1 MNGKRL
7 MAMGIIVTL
16 SMSTVACGKK
26 EETTQTSAVAV
37 EVENPT
43 TGELTNDTTYIGTV
57 EPQQQVYVIPKVS
70 GTVTATYF
78 EVGDTVKEGDVLFK
92 IDDEAAQ
99 LQMASAEASYN
110 QAQAGVTAAT
120 SGSRDLQNYQTERS
134 IQQLKD
140 SLNDAE
146 NNIDDLEDNL
156 GDLRDARGKL
166 GTAKD
171 QAQAG
176 LDAVNSQMVSLEA
189 ELQNLQGD
197 LSTAEEAAKK
207 TAQDANPEIS
217 DEELQAAVS
226 ADADVQKY
234 NASIKDVNAQITELK
249 TSQSSAQSAV
259 DQLNSQIQSVEASK
273 TQIKSSISQIEDGKD
288 TIRDNLTTAEQ
299 TYAITQNEVYPE
311 TDATYAAQLQAA
323 SVGVDSAKMQLDYYT
338 VKAPISGVV
347 EAANVKKE
355 DMAAAGNAAYIISNK
370 DSMTVT
376 FNVTEKAKNTMNE
389 GDHVTVERNGE
400 TFDGTITEIGTMA
413 GQQTKL
419 FQVKATIP
427 GAGDSLPNGVSVKVS
442 ATTEKEDGNT
452 LVPFDSL
459 YFSGGDA
466 YVYCVVDNKLVRTS
480 VTVGLMDDDYAVI
493 EDGLDADSL
502 VVSNWSSKLRNGAD
516 AEIVSLNGEAV
527 APQETESDKETVDEP
542 DSAEEEETT
551 EDTSADAAAD
561 NEETDNSASDE
572 EAAES

>member
-1 MNGKRL
+1 MNRKRL
-7 MAMGIIVTL
+7 IAMGIIMTL

-26 EETTQTSAVAV
+26 EEKTEISKVAV

-57 EPQQQVYVIPKVS
+57 EPQQQVYVTPKVS
-70 GTVTATYF
+70 GTVIAAYF

-99 LQMASAEASYN
+99 LQMKSAEASYS

-120 SGSRDLQNYQTERS
+120 SGSRDLQNYQTEEQIR
-134 IQQLKD
+134 QLKEKLSDADD
-140 SLNDAE
+140 S
-146 NNIDDLEDNL
+146 IDDMED
-156 GDLRDARGKL
+156 DLDKL
-166 GTAKD
+166 REQKGTASKQVTTTQATVD
-171 QAQAG
+171 QLTEALGVQKNALADAQKAYDDAQTALTTASETKTDEDG
-176 LDAVNSQMVSLEA
+176 NEIVPDETALKSLKDAVDSTKKNLELAQSKENELTSQLA
-189 ELQNLQGD
+189 IAKQG
-197 LSTAEEAAKK
+197 LSTA
-207 TAQDANPEIS
+207 
-217 DEELQAAVS
+217 QAA
-226 ADADVQKY
+226 
-234 NASIKDVNAQITELK
+234 
-249 TSQSSAQSAV
+249 
-259 DQLNSQIQSVEASK
+259 LNSIESGK
-273 TQIKSSISQIEDGKD
+273 TQLKSGIEQLKDGKD
-288 TIRDNLTTAEQ
+288 TIQDNLNTAEQ
-299 TYAITQNEVYPE
+299 TYSITQNEVYPE

-323 SVGVDSAKMQLDYYT
+323 SVGVDSAKMQLDFYT

-355 DMAAAGNAAYIISNK
+355 DMAAAGNPAYIISNK

-376 FNVTEKAKNTMNE
+376 FNVTEKAKNTMNA

-427 GAGDSLPNGVSVKVS
+427 GAGDKLPNGVSVKVS
-442 ATTEKEDGNT
+442 ATTEKEDGST
-452 LVPFDSL
+452 LVPFDAL

-480 VTVGLMDDDYAVI
+480 VTVGLMDDDHAII

-527 APQETESDKETVDEP
+527 ASPEQKED
-542 DSAEEEETT
+542 AAEEETT
-551 EDTSADAAAD
+551 EDTSADAATE

-572 EAAES
+572 EAAE

>member
-1 MNGKRL
+1 
-7 MAMGIIVTL
+7 MGIIMTL

-26 EETTQTSAVAV
+26 EEKTEISKVAV

-57 EPQQQVYVIPKVS
+57 EPQQQVYVTPKVS
-70 GTVTATYF
+70 GTVTAAYF

-99 LQMASAEASYN
+99 LQMKSAEASYS
-110 QAQAGVTAAT
+110 QAEAGVTAAT

-140 SLNDAE
+140 SLDDAE
-146 NNIDDLEDNL
+146 NNIDDLKDNL

-176 LDAVNSQMVSLEA
+176 LDAATDAYYNQKTDLEKKMTDIQNQINDLSSGENADSEETKKQISDLTDQKKGVAA
-189 ELQNLQGD
+189 ELDGY
-197 LSTAEEAAKK
+197 KK
-207 TAQDANPEIS
+207 TMEQ
-217 DEELQAAVS
+217 
-226 ADADVQKY
+226 
-234 NASIKDVNAQITELK
+234 
-249 TSQSSAQSAV
+249 AQSTV
-259 DQLNSQIQSVEASK
+259 DQLNSQIQSIEASK
-273 TQIKSSISQIEDGKD
+273 TQIKSSISQIENGKD

-299 TYAITQNEVYPE
+299 TYSITQNEVYPE

-323 SVGVDSAKMQLDYYT
+323 SVGVDSAKMQLDFYT

-355 DMAAAGNAAYIISNK
+355 DMAAAGNPAYIISNK

-376 FNVTEKAKNTMNE
+376 FNVTEKAKNTMNA

-427 GAGDSLPNGVSVKVS
+427 GAGDKLPNGVSVKVS
-442 ATTEKEDGNT
+442 ATTEKEDGST
-452 LVPFDSL
+452 LVPFDAL

-480 VTVGLMDDDYAVI
+480 VTVGLMDDDHAII

-527 APQETESDKETVDEP
+527 ASPEQKED
-542 DSAEEEETT
+542 AAEEETT
-551 EDTSADAAAD
+551 EDTSADAAAE

-572 EAAES
+572 EAAE

>member
-1 MNGKRL
+1 MNRKRL
-7 MAMGIIVTL
+7 IAMGIIMTL

-26 EETTQTSAVAV
+26 EEKTEISKVAV

-57 EPQQQVYVIPKVS
+57 EPQQQVYVTPKVS
-70 GTVTATYF
+70 GTVTAAYF

-99 LQMASAEASYN
+99 LQMKSAEASYS

-140 SLNDAE
+140 SLDDAE

-197 LSTAEEAAKK
+197 LEKAKNDVK
-207 TAQDANPEIS
+207 TANPDMSEADLEDAINN
-217 DEELQAAVS
+217 
-226 ADADVQKY
+226 DATV
-234 NASIKDVNAQITELK
+234 KDCNIAIEKVNAQITELK

-273 TQIKSSISQIEDGKD
+273 TQLKSSISQIENGKD

-299 TYAITQNEVYPE
+299 TYSITQNEVYPE

-323 SVGVDSAKMQLDYYT
+323 SVGVDSAKMQLDFYT

-355 DMAAAGNAAYIISNK
+355 DMAAAGNPAYIISNK

-376 FNVTEKAKNTMNE
+376 FNVTEKAKNTMNV

-427 GAGDSLPNGVSVKVS
+427 GAGDKLPNGVSVKVS
-442 ATTEKEDGNT
+442 ATTEKEDGST
-452 LVPFDSL
+452 LVPFDAL

-480 VTVGLMDDDYAVI
+480 VTVGLMDDDHAII

-502 VVSNWSSKLRNGAD
+502 VVSNWSSRLRNGAD

-527 APQETESDKETVDEP
+527 TPQEQEDD
-542 DSAEEEETT
+542 AAEEETT
-551 EDTSADAAAD
+551 EDTSADAAAE

-572 EAAES
+572 EAAE

>member
-1 MNGKRL
+1 
-7 MAMGIIVTL
+7 MGIIMTL

-26 EETTQTSAVAV
+26 EEKTEISKVAV

-57 EPQQQVYVIPKVS
+57 EPQQQVYVTPKVS
-70 GTVTATYF
+70 GTVTAAYF

-99 LQMASAEASYN
+99 LQMKSAEASYS

-140 SLNDAE
+140 SLDDAE
-146 NNIDDLEDNL
+146 NNIDDLKDNL
-156 GDLRDARGKL
+156 GDLRDAGGKL

-176 LDAVNSQMVSLEA
+176 LDAATDAYYNQKTDLEKKMTDIQNQINDLLSGENADSEETKKQISDLTDQKKGVAA
-189 ELQNLQGD
+189 ELDGY
-197 LSTAEEAAKK
+197 KK
-207 TAQDANPEIS
+207 AMDQ
-217 DEELQAAVS
+217 
-226 ADADVQKY
+226 
-234 NASIKDVNAQITELK
+234 
-249 TSQSSAQSAV
+249 AQSTV
-259 DQLNSQIQSVEASK
+259 DQLNSQIEGINASK
-273 TQIKSSISQIEDGKD
+273 TQIKSSISQIENGKD

-299 TYAITQNEVYPE
+299 TYSITQNEVYPE

-323 SVGVDSAKMQLDYYT
+323 SVGVDSAKMQLDFYT

-355 DMAAAGNAAYIISNK
+355 DMAAAGNPAYIISNK

-376 FNVTEKAKNTMNE
+376 FNVTEKAKNTMNV
-389 GDHVTVERNGE
+389 GDHVTVERDGE

-427 GAGDSLPNGVSVKVS
+427 GAGDKLPNGVSVKVS

-452 LVPFDSL
+452 LVPFDAL

-480 VTVGLMDDDYAVI
+480 VAVGLMDDDYAII
-493 EDGLDADSL
+493 EEGLDTDSL

-527 APQETESDKETVDEP
+527 TSPEQEDD
-542 DSAEEEETT
+542 AAEEETT
-551 EDTSADAAAD
+551 EDTSADAAAE

-572 EAAES
+572 EAAE

>member
-1 MNGKRL
+1 MNRKRL
-7 MAMGIIVTL
+7 IAMGIIMTL

-26 EETTQTSAVAV
+26 EEKTEISKVAV

-43 TGELTNDTTYIGTV
+43 TGELTNDTTYIGTI
-57 EPQQQVYVIPKVS
+57 EPQQQVYVTPKVS
-70 GTVTATYF
+70 GTVTAAYF

-99 LQMASAEASYN
+99 LQMKSAEASYS

-140 SLNDAE
+140 SLDDAE
-146 NNIDDLEDNL
+146 NNIDDLKDNL
-156 GDLRDARGKL
+156 GDLRDAGGKL

-176 LDAVNSQMVSLEA
+176 LDAATDAYYNQKTDLEKKMTDIQNQINDLLSGENADSEETKKQISDLTDQKKGVAA
-189 ELQNLQGD
+189 ELDGY
-197 LSTAEEAAKK
+197 KK
-207 TAQDANPEIS
+207 AMDQ
-217 DEELQAAVS
+217 
-226 ADADVQKY
+226 
-234 NASIKDVNAQITELK
+234 
-249 TSQSSAQSAV
+249 AQSAV
-259 DQLNSQIQSVEASK
+259 DQLNSQIQSIEASK
-273 TQIKSSISQIEDGKD
+273 TQIKSSISQIENGKD

-299 TYAITQNEVYPE
+299 TYSITQNEVYPE

-323 SVGVDSAKMQLDYYT
+323 SVGVDSAKMQLDFYT

-355 DMAAAGNAAYIISNK
+355 DMAAAGNPAYIISNK

-376 FNVTEKAKNTMNE
+376 FNVTEKAKNTMNV

-427 GAGDSLPNGVSVKVS
+427 GAGDKLPNGVSVKVS
-442 ATTEKEDGNT
+442 ATTEKEDGST
-452 LVPFDSL
+452 LVPFDAL

-480 VTVGLMDDDYAVI
+480 VTVGLMDDDYAII
-493 EDGLDADSL
+493 EEGLDTDSL

-527 APQETESDKETVDEP
+527 ASPEQEED
-542 DSAEEEETT
+542 AAEEETT
-551 EDTSADAAAD
+551 EDTSADAATE

-572 EAAES
+572 EAAE

>member
-1 MNGKRL
+1 MNRKRL
-7 MAMGIIVTL
+7 IAMGIIMTL

-26 EETTQTSAVAV
+26 EEKTEISKVAV

-43 TGELTNDTTYIGTV
+43 TGELTNDTTYIGTI
-57 EPQQQVYVIPKVS
+57 EPQQQVYVTPKVS
-70 GTVTATYF
+70 GTVTAAYF

-99 LQMASAEASYN
+99 LQMKSAEASYS

-140 SLNDAE
+140 SLDDAE
-146 NNIDDLEDNL
+146 NNIDDLKDNL
-156 GDLRDARGKL
+156 GDLRDAGGKL

-176 LDAVNSQMVSLEA
+176 LDAATDAYYNQKTDLEKKMTDIQNQINDLLSGENADSEETKKQISDLTDQKKGVAA
-189 ELQNLQGD
+189 ELDGY
-197 LSTAEEAAKK
+197 KK
-207 TAQDANPEIS
+207 AMDQ
-217 DEELQAAVS
+217 
-226 ADADVQKY
+226 
-234 NASIKDVNAQITELK
+234 
-249 TSQSSAQSAV
+249 AQSAV
-259 DQLNSQIQSVEASK
+259 DQLNSQIQSIEASK
-273 TQIKSSISQIEDGKD
+273 TQIKSSISQIENGKD

-299 TYAITQNEVYPE
+299 TYSITQNEVYPE

-323 SVGVDSAKMQLDYYT
+323 SVGVDSAKMQLDFYT

-355 DMAAAGNAAYIISNK
+355 DMAAAGNPAYIISNK

-376 FNVTEKAKNTMNE
+376 FNVTEKAKNTMNV

-427 GAGDSLPNGVSVKVS
+427 GAGDKLPNGVSVKVS

-452 LVPFDSL
+452 LVPFDAL

-480 VTVGLMDDDYAVI
+480 VTVGLMDDDYAII
-493 EDGLDADSL
+493 EEGLDTDSL

-527 APQETESDKETVDEP
+527 ASPEQEDDAV
-542 DSAEEEETT
+542 EEETT
-551 EDTSADAAAD
+551 EDTSADAAAE

-572 EAAES
+572 EAAE

>member
-1 MNGKRL
+1 MNRKRL
-7 MAMGIIVTL
+7 IAMGIIMTL

-26 EETTQTSAVAV
+26 EEKTEISKVAV

-57 EPQQQVYVIPKVS
+57 EPQQQVYVTPKVS
-70 GTVTATYF
+70 GTVTAAYF

-99 LQMASAEASYN
+99 LQMKSAEASYS
-110 QAQAGVTAAT
+110 QAEAGVTAAT

-140 SLNDAE
+140 SLDDAE

-176 LDAVNSQMVSLEA
+176 LDAATDAYYNQKTDLEKKMTDIQNQINDLSSGENADSEETKKQISDLTDQKKGVAA
-189 ELQNLQGD
+189 ELDGY
-197 LSTAEEAAKK
+197 KK
-207 TAQDANPEIS
+207 AMDQ
-217 DEELQAAVS
+217 
-226 ADADVQKY
+226 
-234 NASIKDVNAQITELK
+234 
-249 TSQSSAQSAV
+249 AQSAV

-273 TQIKSSISQIEDGKD
+273 TQLKSSISQIENGKD

-299 TYAITQNEVYPE
+299 TYSITQNEVYPE

-323 SVGVDSAKMQLDYYT
+323 SVGVDSAKMQLDFYT

-355 DMAAAGNAAYIISNK
+355 DMAAAGNPAYIISNK

-376 FNVTEKAKNTMNE
+376 FNVTEKAKNTMNA

-427 GAGDSLPNGVSVKVS
+427 GAGDKLPNGVSVKVS
-442 ATTEKEDGNT
+442 ATTEKEDGST
-452 LVPFDSL
+452 LVPFDAL

-480 VTVGLMDDDYAVI
+480 VTVGLMDDDHAII

-516 AEIVSLNGEAV
+516 AEIVYLNGEAV
-527 APQETESDKETVDEP
+527 ASPEQKED
-542 DSAEEEETT
+542 AAEEETT
-551 EDTSADAAAD
+551 EDTSADAAAE

-572 EAAES
+572 EAAE

>member
-1 MNGKRL
+1 MNRKRL
-7 MAMGIIVTL
+7 IAMGIIMTL

-26 EETTQTSAVAV
+26 EEKTEISKVAV

-57 EPQQQVYVIPKVS
+57 EPQQQVYVTPKVS
-70 GTVTATYF
+70 GTVTAAYF

-99 LQMASAEASYN
+99 LQMKSAEASYS
-110 QAQAGVTAAT
+110 QAEAGVTAAT

-140 SLNDAE
+140 SLDDAE

-197 LSTAEEAAKK
+197 LSTAEEAAKRAAK
-207 TAQDANPEIS
+207 DANPDIS
-217 DEELQAAVS
+217 DEDLQAAVS
-226 ADADVQKY
+226 ADADVQRY
-234 NASIKDVNAQITELK
+234 NVSIKDVNAQITELK

-273 TQIKSSISQIEDGKD
+273 TQLKSSISQIENGKD

-299 TYAITQNEVYPE
+299 TYSITQNEVYPE

-323 SVGVDSAKMQLDYYT
+323 SVGVDSAKMQLDFYT

-355 DMAAAGNAAYIISNK
+355 DMAAAGNPAYIISNK

-376 FNVTEKAKNTMNE
+376 FNVTEKAKNTMNV

-427 GAGDSLPNGVSVKVS
+427 GAGDKLPNGVSVKVS
-442 ATTEKEDGNT
+442 ATTEKEDGST
-452 LVPFDSL
+452 LVPFDAL

-480 VTVGLMDDDYAVI
+480 VTVGLMDDDHAII

-516 AEIVSLNGEAV
+516 AEIVSLNGESV
-527 APQETESDKETVDEP
+527 ASPEQEQ
-542 DSAEEEETT
+542 EEEAT
-551 EDTSADAAAD
+551 EDTPADAAAE
-561 NEETDNSASDE
+561 NEKTDNSASDE
-572 EAAES
+572 EAAE

>member
-1 MNGKRL
+1 MNRKRL
-7 MAMGIIVTL
+7 IAMGIIMTL

-26 EETTQTSAVAV
+26 EEKTEISKVAV

-43 TGELTNDTTYIGTV
+43 TGELTNDTTYIGTI
-57 EPQQQVYVIPKVS
+57 EPQQQVYVTPKVS
-70 GTVTATYF
+70 GTVTAAYF

-99 LQMASAEASYN
+99 LQMKSAEASYS

-140 SLNDAE
+140 SLDDAE
-146 NNIDDLEDNL
+146 NNIDDLKDNL

-176 LDAVNSQMVSLEA
+176 LDAGNSQMVSLEA

-197 LSTAEEAAKK
+197 LLTAEEAAKK
-207 TAQDANPEIS
+207 TAKDANPDIS
-217 DEELQAAVS
+217 DEDLQAAVS

-234 NASIKDVNAQITELK
+234 NASIKDVNTQITELK
-249 TSQSSAQSAV
+249 TNQSSAQSAV
-259 DQLNSQIQSVEASK
+259 DQLNSQIQSIEASK
-273 TQIKSSISQIEDGKD
+273 TQIKSSISQIENGKD

-299 TYAITQNEVYPE
+299 TSSISQNEVYPE

-323 SVGVDSAKMQLDYYT
+323 SVGVDSAKMQLDFYT

-355 DMAAAGNAAYIISNK
+355 DMAAAGNPAYIISNK

-376 FNVTEKAKNTMNE
+376 FNVTEKAKNTMNA

-427 GAGDSLPNGVSVKVS
+427 GAGDKLPNGVSVKVS
-442 ATTEKEDGNT
+442 ATTEKEDGST
-452 LVPFDSL
+452 LVPFDAL

-480 VTVGLMDDDYAVI
+480 VTVGLMDDDHAII

-527 APQETESDKETVDEP
+527 ASPEQKED
-542 DSAEEEETT
+542 AAEEETT
-551 EDTSADAAAD
+551 EDTSADAAAE

-572 EAAES
+572 EAAE

>member
-1 MNGKRL
+1 MNRKRL
-7 MAMGIIVTL
+7 IAMGIIMTL

-26 EETTQTSAVAV
+26 EEKTEISKVAV

-43 TGELTNDTTYIGTV
+43 TGELTNDTTYIGTI
-57 EPQQQVYVIPKVS
+57 EPQQQVYVTPKVS
-70 GTVTATYF
+70 GTVTAAYF

-99 LQMASAEASYN
+99 LQMKSAEASYS

-140 SLNDAE
+140 SLDDAE
-146 NNIDDLEDNL
+146 NNIDDLKDNL
-156 GDLRDARGKL
+156 GDLRDAGGKL

-176 LDAVNSQMVSLEA
+176 LDAATDAYYNQKTDLEKKMTDIQNQINDLLSGENADSEETKKQISDLTDQKKGVAA
-189 ELQNLQGD
+189 ELDGY
-197 LSTAEEAAKK
+197 KK
-207 TAQDANPEIS
+207 AMDQ
-217 DEELQAAVS
+217 
-226 ADADVQKY
+226 
-234 NASIKDVNAQITELK
+234 
-249 TSQSSAQSAV
+249 AQSAV

-273 TQIKSSISQIEDGKD
+273 TQLKSSISQIENGKD

-299 TYAITQNEVYPE
+299 TYSITQNEVYPE

-323 SVGVDSAKMQLDYYT
+323 SVGVDSAKMQLDFYT

-355 DMAAAGNAAYIISNK
+355 DMAAAGNPAYIISNK

-376 FNVTEKAKNTMNE
+376 FNVTEKAKNTMNV

-427 GAGDSLPNGVSVKVS
+427 GAGDKLPNGVSVKVS
-442 ATTEKEDGNT
+442 ATTEKEDGST
-452 LVPFDSL
+452 LVPFDAL

-480 VTVGLMDDDYAVI
+480 VTVGLMDDDYAII
-493 EDGLDADSL
+493 EEGLDTDSL

-527 APQETESDKETVDEP
+527 ASPEQEED
-542 DSAEEEETT
+542 AAEEETT
-551 EDTSADAAAD
+551 EDTSADAATE

-572 EAAES
+572 EAAE

>member
-1 MNGKRL
+1 MNRKRL
-7 MAMGIIVTL
+7 IAMGIIMTL

-26 EETTQTSAVAV
+26 EEKTEISKVAV

-57 EPQQQVYVIPKVS
+57 EPQQQVYVTPKVS
-70 GTVTATYF
+70 GTVTAAYF

-99 LQMASAEASYN
+99 LQMKSAEASYS

-140 SLNDAE
+140 SLDDAE
-146 NNIDDLEDNL
+146 NNIDDLKDNL
-156 GDLRDARGKL
+156 GDLRDAGGKL

-197 LSTAEEAAKK
+197 LLTAEEVAKK
-207 TAQDANPEIS
+207 TAKDANPDIS
-217 DEELQAAVS
+217 DEDLQAAVS

-234 NASIKDVNAQITELK
+234 NASIKDVNTQITELK
-249 TSQSSAQSAV
+249 TNQSSAQSAV
-259 DQLNSQIQSVEASK
+259 DQLNSQIQSIEASK

-299 TYAITQNEVYPE
+299 TYSITQNEVYPE

-323 SVGVDSAKMQLDYYT
+323 SVGVDSAKMQLDFYT

-355 DMAAAGNAAYIISNK
+355 DMAAAGNPAYIISNK

-376 FNVTEKAKNTMNE
+376 FNVTEKAKNTMNA

-427 GAGDSLPNGVSVKVS
+427 GAGDKLPNGVSVKVS
-442 ATTEKEDGNT
+442 ATTEKEDGST
-452 LVPFDSL
+452 LVPFDAL

-480 VTVGLMDDDYAVI
+480 VTVGLMDDDHAII

-527 APQETESDKETVDEP
+527 ASPEQKED
-542 DSAEEEETT
+542 AAEEETT
-551 EDTSADAAAD
+551 EDTSADAAAE

-572 EAAES
+572 EAAE

>member
-1 MNGKRL
+1 MNRKRL
-7 MAMGIIVTL
+7 IAMGIIMTL

-26 EETTQTSAVAV
+26 EEKTEISKVAV

-57 EPQQQVYVIPKVS
+57 EPQQQVYVTPKVS
-70 GTVTATYF
+70 GTVTAAYF

-99 LQMASAEASYN
+99 LQMKSAEASYS

-140 SLNDAE
+140 SLDDAE
-146 NNIDDLEDNL
+146 NNIDDLKDNL
-156 GDLRDARGKL
+156 GDLRDAGGKL

-197 LSTAEEAAKK
+197 LLTAEEVAKK
-207 TAQDANPEIS
+207 TAKDANPDIS
-217 DEELQAAVS
+217 DEDLQAAVS

-234 NASIKDVNAQITELK
+234 NASIKDVNTQITELK
-249 TSQSSAQSAV
+249 TNQSSAQSAV
-259 DQLNSQIQSVEASK
+259 DQLNSQIQSIEASK

-299 TYAITQNEVYPE
+299 TYSITQNEVYPE

-323 SVGVDSAKMQLDYYT
+323 SVGVDSAKMQLDFYT

-355 DMAAAGNAAYIISNK
+355 DMAAAGNPAYIISNK

-376 FNVTEKAKNTMNE
+376 FNVTEKAKNTMNV

-427 GAGDSLPNGVSVKVS
+427 GAGDKLPNGVSVKVS

-452 LVPFDSL
+452 LVPFDAL

-480 VTVGLMDDDYAVI
+480 VTVGLMDDDYAII
-493 EDGLDADSL
+493 EEGLDTDSL

-527 APQETESDKETVDEP
+527 ASPEQEDDTV
-542 DSAEEEETT
+542 EEETT
-551 EDTSADAAAD
+551 EDTSADAAAE

-572 EAAES
+572 EAAE

>member
-1 MNGKRL
+1 M
-7 MAMGIIVTL
+7 TL

-26 EETTQTSAVAV
+26 EEKTEISKVAV

-57 EPQQQVYVIPKVS
+57 EPQQQVYVTPKVS
-70 GTVTATYF
+70 GTVAAAYF

-99 LQMASAEASYN
+99 LQMKSAEASYS
-110 QAQAGVTAAT
+110 QAEAGVTAAT

-140 SLNDAE
+140 SLDDAE

-197 LSTAEEAAKK
+197 LSTAEEAAKRAAK
-207 TAQDANPEIS
+207 DANPDIS
-217 DEELQAAVS
+217 DEDLQAAVS
-226 ADADVQKY
+226 ADADVQRY

-273 TQIKSSISQIEDGKD
+273 TQLKSSISQIENGKD

-299 TYAITQNEVYPE
+299 TYSITQNEVYPE

-323 SVGVDSAKMQLDYYT
+323 SVGVDSAKMQLDFYT

-355 DMAAAGNAAYIISNK
+355 DMAAAGNPAYIISNK

-376 FNVTEKAKNTMNE
+376 FNVTEKAKNTMNV

-427 GAGDSLPNGVSVKVS
+427 GAGDKLPNGVSVKVS
-442 ATTEKEDGNT
+442 ATTEKEDGST
-452 LVPFDSL
+452 LVPFDAL

-480 VTVGLMDDDYAVI
+480 VTVGLMDDDHAII

-502 VVSNWSSKLRNGAD
+502 VVSNWSSRLRNGAD
-516 AEIVSLNGEAV
+516 AEIVSLNGESV
-527 APQETESDKETVDEP
+527 ASPEQEQ
-542 DSAEEEETT
+542 EEEAT
-551 EDTSADAAAD
+551 EDTPADAAAE
-561 NEETDNSASDE
+561 NEKTDNSASDE
-572 EAAES
+572 EAAE

>member
-1 MNGKRL
+1 MNRKRL
-7 MAMGIIVTL
+7 IAMGIIMTL

-26 EETTQTSAVAV
+26 EEKTEISKVAV

-43 TGELTNDTTYIGTV
+43 TGELTNDTTYIGTI
-57 EPQQQVYVIPKVS
+57 EPQQQVYVTPKVS
-70 GTVTATYF
+70 GTVTAAYF

-99 LQMASAEASYN
+99 LQMKSAEASYS

-120 SGSRDLQNYQTERS
+120 SGSRDLQNYQTEEQIR
-134 IQQLKD
+134 QLKEKLSDADD
-140 SLNDAE
+140 S
-146 NNIDDLEDNL
+146 IDDMED
-156 GDLRDARGKL
+156 DLDKL
-166 GTAKD
+166 REQKGTASEQVTTTQATVDQLTEMLGVKKNALADAQESSDAKTKRIQEIDEELKTLTDDSEEKTDLQKEKEELTKD
-171 QAQAG
+171 VSG
-176 LDAVNSQMVSLEA
+176 LAETIKDTTTEITATSSQLA
-189 ELQNLQGD
+189 IAKQG
-197 LSTAEEAAKK
+197 LSTA
-207 TAQDANPEIS
+207 
-217 DEELQAAVS
+217 QAA
-226 ADADVQKY
+226 
-234 NASIKDVNAQITELK
+234 
-249 TSQSSAQSAV
+249 
-259 DQLNSQIQSVEASK
+259 LNSIESGK
-273 TQIKSSISQIEDGKD
+273 TQLKSGIEQLKDGKD
-288 TIRDNLTTAEQ
+288 TIQDNLNTAEQ
-299 TYAITQNEVYPE
+299 TYSITQNEVYPE

-323 SVGVDSAKMQLDYYT
+323 SVGVDSAKMQLDFYT

-355 DMAAAGNAAYIISNK
+355 DMAAAGNPAYIISNK

-376 FNVTEKAKNTMNE
+376 FNVTEKAKNTMNV

-427 GAGDSLPNGVSVKVS
+427 GAGDKLPNGVSVKVS

-452 LVPFDSL
+452 LVPFDAL

-480 VTVGLMDDDYAVI
+480 VTVGLMDDDYAII
-493 EDGLDADSL
+493 EEGLDTDSL

-527 APQETESDKETVDEP
+527 ASPEQ
-542 DSAEEEETT
+542 EEEAT
-551 EDTSADAAAD
+551 EDTPADAAAE

-572 EAAES
+572 EAAE

>member
-1 MNGKRL
+1 MNRKRL
-7 MAMGIIVTL
+7 IAMGIIMTL

-26 EETTQTSAVAV
+26 EEKTEISKVAV

-57 EPQQQVYVIPKVS
+57 EPQQQVYVTPKVS
-70 GTVTATYF
+70 GTVTAAYF

-99 LQMASAEASYN
+99 LQMKSAEASYS

-140 SLNDAE
+140 SLDDAE

-197 LSTAEEAAKK
+197 LEKAKNDVK
-207 TAQDANPEIS
+207 TANPDMSEADLEDAINN
-217 DEELQAAVS
+217 
-226 ADADVQKY
+226 DATV
-234 NASIKDVNAQITELK
+234 KDCNIAIEKVNAQITELK

-273 TQIKSSISQIEDGKD
+273 TQLKSSIRQIENGKD

-299 TYAITQNEVYPE
+299 TYSITQNEVYPE

-323 SVGVDSAKMQLDYYT
+323 SVGVDSAKMQLDFYT

-355 DMAAAGNAAYIISNK
+355 DMAAAGNPAYIISNK

-376 FNVTEKAKNTMNE
+376 FNVTEKAKNTMNV

-427 GAGDSLPNGVSVKVS
+427 GAGDKLPNGVSVKVS
-442 ATTEKEDGNT
+442 ATTEKEDGST
-452 LVPFDSL
+452 LVPFDAL

-480 VTVGLMDDDYAVI
+480 VTVGLMDDDHAII

-502 VVSNWSSKLRNGAD
+502 VVSNWSSRLRNGAD

-527 APQETESDKETVDEP
+527 TPQEQEDD
-542 DSAEEEETT
+542 AAEEETT
-551 EDTSADAAAD
+551 EDTSADAAAE
-561 NEETDNSASDE
+561 NEEIDNSASDE
-572 EAAES
+572 EAAE